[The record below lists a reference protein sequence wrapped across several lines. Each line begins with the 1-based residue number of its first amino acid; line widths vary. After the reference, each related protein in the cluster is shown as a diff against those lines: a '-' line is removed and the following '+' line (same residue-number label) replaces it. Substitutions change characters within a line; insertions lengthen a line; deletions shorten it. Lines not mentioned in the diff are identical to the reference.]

1 VVIDAEAADL
11 VARAR
16 DGDGAAWAEVVD
28 RVRSGDRAVWEAL
41 VDRYTSLVW
50 SVARSFRL
58 GDADAGDVHQTV
70 WLRLVEHID
79 RVLEPARLP
88 GWLSS
93 TARNECLRLLRRR
106 GRELVDDEPE
116 ADLGAPEP
124 GPEEL
129 VLTDERDAGLW
140 RAFAAL
146 SARCRQLL
154 RLLVLDPELPY
165 ADVAET
171 LGVPVGSLGPTR
183 SRCLDR
189 LRSSA
194 EVSRIRSA
202 GA

>member
-1 VVIDAEAADL
+1 MVTDPQATEL

-16 DGDGAAWAEVVD
+16 AGDAGAWSDIVE
-28 RVRSGDRAVWEAL
+28 RVRSGDRGVWEAL

-58 GDADAGDVHQTV
+58 SDADAGDVHQTV

-79 RVLEPARLP
+79 RIREPARLP

-93 TARNECLRLLRRR
+93 TARNECLRLLRRQ
-106 GRELVDDEPE
+106 GREVVDDEVE
-116 ADLGAPEP
+116 ADVALGEP

-129 VLTDERDAGLW
+129 VLSDERDAGLW

-146 SARCRQLL
+146 SARCQQLL

-165 ADVAET
+165 ADVAAT

-183 SRCLDR
+183 SRCLER

-202 GA
+202 GT

>member
-1 VVIDAEAADL
+1 MVTDPQATDL

-16 DGDGAAWAEVVD
+16 AGDGDAWSGVVE
-28 RVRSGDRAVWEAL
+28 RVRSGDREVWEAL
-41 VDRYTSLVW
+41 VDRYTALVW

-79 RVLEPARLP
+79 RIREPARLP

-93 TARNECLRLLRRR
+93 TARNECLRLLRRQ
-106 GRELVDDEPE
+106 GRELVDEEPE
-116 ADLGAPEP
+116 AEVAVGEP

-129 VLTDERDAGLW
+129 VLNDERDAGLW

-146 SARCRQLL
+146 SARCQQLL

-165 ADVAET
+165 ADVAAT

-183 SRCLDR
+183 SRCLER

-202 GA
+202 GT